1 LAVSAVFLDRD
12 GVINRKAPDGDY
24 IKSWEEFA
32 FLPGAVEAIKILN
45 ESGWKVIVVTNQRG
59 IALGLMTEADVEEIH
74 KKLSLEIQK
83 HGAHIDRIYYCPHEK
98 GSCSCRKPDIGM
110 FLKAKEDFP
119 ELSFSSSFVVG
130 DSSSDM
136 EAGKSLACKLI
147 LITENSSTIDQ
158 KAGYHQAISLYTAVQ
173 KYIVTGK

>member
-1 LAVSAVFLDRD
+1 
-12 GVINRKAPDGDY
+12 
-24 IKSWEEFA
+24 
-32 FLPGAVEAIKILN
+32 
-45 ESGWKVIVVTNQRG
+45 
-59 IALGLMTEADVEEIH
+59 
-74 KKLSLEIQK
+74 
-83 HGAHIDRIYYCPHEK
+83 
-98 GSCSCRKPDIGM
+98 M